1 MSEIVFEDNP
11 DGKLNINTHCF
22 ACSQLKKLVLPNTAL
37 RLSLEFVHE
46 NPSLESVVFSYG
58 DSISFGGD
66 NQTVYMVEC
75 CFAQSRNLINKCA
88 NLKEVVSL
96 NPLPPVIH
104 ESGRKM
110 GPYFVHITDQLETAV
125 LRVPKGSEELYR
137 ADAVWGEFK
146 NIQGFDPG
154 EYDGIGTVDAVNE
167 PEAAKAVKVC
177 VNADG
182 IKVALDK
189 GIVKVYNA
197 QGALV
202 MQARHDGGIFT
213 ADLPKGIY
221 IVSVR

>member
-1 MSEIVFEDNP
+1 
-11 DGKLNINTHCF
+11 
-22 ACSQLKKLVLPNTAL
+22 
-37 RLSLEFVHE
+37 
-46 NPSLESVVFSYG
+46 
-58 DSISFGGD
+58 
-66 NQTVYMVEC
+66 MVEC

-154 EYDGIGTVDAVNE
+154 S
-167 PEAAKAVKVC
+167 
-177 VNADG
+177 
-182 IKVALDK
+182 L
-189 GIVKVYNA
+189 
-197 QGALV
+197 
-202 MQARHDGGIFT
+202 T
-213 ADLPKGIY
+213 ASELLMP
-221 IVSVR
+221 SMSRRLRRLSRCAPMPMA